1 LTAAAADLKACC
13 AAAYASPVAA
23 WLLGARFHPGGSALT
38 ERLIRALAVGPGDT
52 VADIA
57 CGLGESSL
65 QVARATRASAI
76 GVDLSSD
83 SIATARRAA
92 EREGLEGS
100 VEFLVADAEALPLA
114 HGAVDG
120 VLCECSLCTFPD
132 KQRAAAELARV
143 LRPGG
148 RLALSDMIAEPERFP
163 ASLRTLDA
171 WVACL
176 ADARP
181 LAGLVELLGG
191 AGLVVEVVERHDDAL
206 ARLLDRV
213 DARLRLA
220 RAGLASDGDSGLI
233 ERGIELVGAAQE
245 SLELGILGYAVVVAR
260 QPADRPDATV
270 GRVAASN
277 LV

>member
-1 LTAAAADLKACC
+1 MAAADLKACC
-13 AAAYASPVAA
+13 AAAYASPVVA
-23 WLLGARFHPGGSALT
+23 WLLGTRFHPGGGALT
-38 ERLIRALAVGPGDT
+38 DRLIRALAVGPGDT

-65 QVARATRASAI
+65 QVARATGARAI
-76 GVDLSSD
+76 GVDLSSH

-92 EREGLEGS
+92 ERSGLEGS
-100 VEFLVADAEALPLA
+100 VKFLVADAEALPLA
-114 HGAVDG
+114 DDAVDG

-132 KQRAAAELARV
+132 KERAAAELARV
-143 LRPGG
+143 LKPGG
-148 RLALSDMIAEPERFP
+148 RVALSDMIAEPERLP
-163 ASLRTLDA
+163 GSLRTLDG

-181 LAGLVELLGG
+181 LSGLVELLGG
-191 AGLVVEVVERHDDAL
+191 AGLVVEVVERHDAAL
-206 ARLLDRV
+206 AHLLDRV

-220 RAGLASDGDSGLI
+220 RAGLASGGDSGLI
-233 ERGIELVGAAQE
+233 ERGIELVAAAQE
-245 SLELGILGYAVVVAR
+245 SLELGILGYAVVVAW